1 MVMGNIEQIPA
12 MKFAPAYLI
21 GSLAK
26 NFAPA
31 YRVGS

>member
-12 MKFAPAYLI
+12 MNFAPAYWV
-21 GSLAK
+21 GSLAI